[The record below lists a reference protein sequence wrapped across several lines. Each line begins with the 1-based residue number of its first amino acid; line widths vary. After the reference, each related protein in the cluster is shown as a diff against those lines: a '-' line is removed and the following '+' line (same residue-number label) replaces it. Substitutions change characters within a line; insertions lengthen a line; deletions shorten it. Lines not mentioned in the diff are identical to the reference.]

1 MLSTII
7 ILLGSVPLC
16 KSLNELDQ
24 IAGRRHLSDEDWQG
38 RKMSPKC
45 KDKVLTPHFLF
56 SDKIKSYT
64 RGNPNN
70 YKMRGLGKVLVN
82 THEKTFARKDKYSVC
97 KFTPIREKGPV
108 PVLFIAEGRSG
119 SSNTWMTLSTLAGE
133 QNEALETVGS
143 TSDQLKEFFN
153 EYLQSEEE
161 ASWWV
166 TEHMCEITKY
176 NCNSAIAGFQWKPYS
191 DSISSPNGKA
201 ALKKIGSYEIDDSGE
216 KIRVLYMTRNPI
228 DVMVSKKKHGQSGV
242 SAHCSPNDKKCL
254 KAHKKSEKS
263 IYLPTKK
270 LIKKLKE
277 VQLAVKTIEDT
288 LDEMGIN
295 YYKTT
300 YEKLYNRD
308 DPEEWMNIFRYLGA
322 GPSEGLTL
330 NDITNA
336 FPYAKTSKPSRKD
349 AISNYNEIK
358 VLLEGT
364 DLEYFLEE

>member
-1 MLSTII
+1 M
-7 ILLGSVPLC
+7 
-16 KSLNELDQ
+16 
-24 IAGRRHLSDEDWQG
+24 
-38 RKMSPKC
+38 
-45 KDKVLTPHFLF
+45 
-56 SDKIKSYT
+56 
-64 RGNPNN
+64 
-70 YKMRGLGKVLVN
+70 
-82 THEKTFARKDKYSVC
+82 
-97 KFTPIREKGPV
+97 
-108 PVLFIAEGRSG
+108 
-119 SSNTWMTLSTLAGE
+119 
-133 QNEALETVGS
+133 
-143 TSDQLKEFFN
+143 
-153 EYLQSEEE
+153 
-161 ASWWV
+161 
-166 TEHMCEITKY
+166 
-176 NCNSAIAGFQWKPYS
+176 
-191 DSISSPNGKA
+191 
-201 ALKKIGSYEIDDSGE
+201 
-216 KIRVLYMTRNPI
+216 
-228 DVMVSKKKHGQSGV
+228 
-242 SAHCSPNDKKCL
+242 

-308 DPEEWMNIFRYLGA
+308 DSEEWMNIFRYLGA

-364 DLEYFLEE
+364 GLEYFLEE